1 MRISDWSSDVCSSDL
16 IEPRSAPR
24 SHGATRHRRGHRILQ
39 RRDRKA
45 AAHDRRQAW
54 LHRRRAQPR
63 AVRTFETESGV
74 RRKAM
79 RPSLLALSLICC
91 AAVPAFAL
99 DNPPSTPIEDLKQ
112 AGREI
117 GHATRD
123 AAKAVETG

>member
-1 MRISDWSSDVCSSDL
+1 
-16 IEPRSAPR
+16 
-24 SHGATRHRRGHRILQ
+24 
-39 RRDRKA
+39 
-45 AAHDRRQAW
+45 
-54 LHRRRAQPR
+54 
-63 AVRTFETESGV
+63 
-74 RRKAM
+74 M

-123 AAKAVETG
+123 AAKDVGHATRDTTRAIGHATRDTSRQVGHATRDAAKQAGHRSEKSRAGTKGVSTGRSRRSPYP

>member
-1 MRISDWSSDVCSSDL
+1 
-16 IEPRSAPR
+16 
-24 SHGATRHRRGHRILQ
+24 
-39 RRDRKA
+39 
-45 AAHDRRQAW
+45 
-54 LHRRRAQPR
+54 
-63 AVRTFETESGV
+63 
-74 RRKAM
+74 M

-123 AAKAVETG
+123 AAKDVGHATRDTTRAIGHATRDTSRKVGHATPAAANQTGHAARHGPHSVKTPVIVGRQPAHHATTYNIPPPSHPPRRDAPPN